1 MDKKLDSYSEQVSQI
16 TSDTSLL
23 NNPTVLAILPSIGL
37 GGGIERYSNWLLD
50 VLEKNGCSIV
60 KVPLLKTG
68 ENPTLKNKFRFIFR
82 LVKISYE
89 FKYNGNCVAI
99 VFHPSLAFLTSIIF
113 KITRINL
120 IKKYFLFYGE
130 DIWNLKAFLSWHFR
144 KSRGDKF
151 TISSFSS
158 GALSKIGRAQII
170 TPGISEEW
178 FKTLV
183 DASKQYNK
191 DRSTDGIK
199 LLSVFRLDSATSKG
213 LVEIIEAT
221 KVAREQ
227 ANCRL
232 IVAGSGSLP
241 HDLFEMIN
249 KLDWI
254 SVEPNIDDKSLAKLY
269 ADADIFILAT
279 RTTSIKPTSGEGFGL
294 VLIEAQITGTA
305 VIAPAFGG
313 SDDAFSNGITG
324 LKPIDESSDAL
335 AKVLIELISNETF
348 RKLCSENARN
358 WSTVKFN
365 PESASRH
372 VCDVLHINTRTTG
385 DKYLNLTLKNSG

>member
-1 MDKKLDSYSEQVSQI
+1 MDKKLDGNSEQVSQE
-16 TSDTSLL
+16 TTDTNLL

-37 GGGIERYSNWLLD
+37 GGGIERYANWLLG

-60 KVPLLKTG
+60 EVPLLRTG
-68 ENPTLKNKFRFIFR
+68 ENPILKHKLRFIFR
-82 LVKISYE
+82 LIKISYE

-99 VFHPSLAFLTSIIF
+99 VFHPSLAFVTSIIF
-113 KITRINL
+113 KVSRIEL
-120 IKKYFLFYGE
+120 IKKCILFYGE
-130 DIWNLKAFLSWHFR
+130 DIWNLKVFLSWYIR

-158 GALSKIGRAQII
+158 GALSKIGQAQVI
-170 TPGISEEW
+170 TPGLNDEW

-183 DASKQYNK
+183 EASKHYHK
-191 DRSTDGIK
+191 DRPTDEIK
-199 LLSVFRLDSATSKG
+199 LLSVFRLDSAISKG
-213 LVEIIEAT
+213 LAEIVEAT
-221 KVAREQ
+221 KIVRKQ
-227 ANCRL
+227 ANCKL
-232 IVAGSGSLP
+232 IIAGSGSLP
-241 HDLFEMIN
+241 RDLFEMIN

-254 SVEPNIDDKSLAKLY
+254 SVESNIDDKSLAKLY

-294 VLIEAQITGTA
+294 VLIEAQIARTA
-305 VIAPAFGG
+305 VVAPAFGG
-313 SDDAFSNGITG
+313 SDDAFLNGITG

-348 RKLCSENARN
+348 RNLCSENARN

-372 VCDVLHINTRTTG
+372 VCDVLHINIRSTG
-385 DKYLNLTLKNSG
+385 DKYLN